1 MGLRAQRGNVRKRK
15 SGGVW
20 TWLGEWR
27 DGEKHHSKTL
37 GKVAA
42 MTKAEAQEELAK
54 IVQPVNEQRGA
65 VEYTLQG
72 FARQVVF
79 PWYERSWKPS
89 TAMTTEDRVDH
100 HILKE
105 LGNQK
110 LTALNR
116 TVLQDFLDHKA
127 TEHRKP
133 TKDGKKGDLL
143 SHSTLAHLRW
153 DLRQIF
159 RMAVNDGILPRN
171 PAELLHVP
179 KGKRNERTTLTIEAV
194 RTILA
199 MLPLRDSLI
208 LKLASIVGMRPGE
221 ILALQWQDLTTDG
234 LRITRGVYRGII
246 QTPKTHH
253 SVRTAAISN
262 SIREDFQAWRSIAR
276 NTKPEDWIFPNE
288 KGNKPLAHGNYWR
301 RYIKPTLD
309 NLKMTGVTFQ
319 ALRRTCAS
327 TLNNLGIDGK
337 LVADQLGHT
346 LDVSQ
351 NVYTKTGIARQQDAI
366 NTLDRT
372 LQSTTHAT

>member
-1 MGLRAQRGNVRKRK
+1 
-15 SGGVW
+15 
-20 TWLGEWR
+20 
-27 DGEKHHSKTL
+27 
-37 GKVAA
+37 
-42 MTKAEAQEELAK
+42 MTKAEAQEALAK
-54 IVQPVNEQRGA
+54 LVQPVNEQRGT

-89 TAMTTEDRVDH
+89 TAMTTEDRIDH

-105 LGNQK
+105 LGITLLSKITRN
-110 LTALNR
+110 L
-116 TVLQDFLDHKA
+116 LQDFLDRKA
-127 TEHRKP
+127 AT
-133 TKDGKKGDLL
+133 GL
-143 SHSTLAHLRW
+143 SHSTVAHLRW
-153 DLRQIF
+153 DLRQVL
-159 RMAVNDGILPRN
+159 RMAVNDGLLPRN

-179 KGKRNERTTLTIEAV
+179 KGKRGERTTLTTEQV
-194 RTILA
+194 RGILA

-221 ILALQWQDLTTDG
+221 ILALQWQDINPDG
-234 LRITRGVYRGII
+234 LRITRGIYRGII

-253 SVRTAAISN
+253 SVRTAAIST
-262 SIREDFQAWRSIAR
+262 SIREDLDAWLKVSP

-288 KGNKPLAHGNYWR
+288 KGNKPLSHGNYWR
-301 RYIKPTLD
+301 RAIKPTLEK
-309 NLKMTGVTFQ
+309 LKMTGVTFQ

-351 NVYTKTGIARQQDAI
+351 NVYTKTGIARQQEAI
-366 NTLDRT
+366 TQLDKSFT
-372 LQSTTHAT
+372 ATPIARAS

>member
-1 MGLRAQRGNVRKRK
+1 
-15 SGGVW
+15 
-20 TWLGEWR
+20 
-27 DGEKHHSKTL
+27 
-37 GKVAA
+37 
-42 MTKAEAQEELAK
+42 MTKAEAQDELAK

-89 TAMTTEDRVDH
+89 TAMTTKDRIDH

-105 LGNQK
+105 LGITP
-110 LTALNR
+110 LSAINR
-116 TVLQDFLDHKA
+116 NLLQDFLDRKA
-127 TEHRKP
+127 AT
-133 TKDGKKGDLL
+133 GL
-143 SHSTLAHLRW
+143 SHSTVAHLRW
-153 DLRQIF
+153 DLRQLQ
-159 RMAVNDGILPRN
+159 RMAVNDGLLPRN

-194 RTILA
+194 RTILT

-221 ILALQWQDLTTDG
+221 ILALQWQDITSDG
-234 LRITRGVYRGII
+234 LRITRGIYRGII

-253 SVRTAAISN
+253 SVRTAAISA
-262 SIREDFQAWRSIAR
+262 SIREDLQAWQAIAP

-301 RYIKPTLD
+301 RSIKPTLD
-309 NLKMTGVTFQ
+309 TLKITGVTFQ

-327 TLNNLGIDGK
+327 ILNNLGVDGK
-337 LVADQLGHT
+337 LVADQLGHS

-351 NVYTKTGIARQQDAI
+351 NVYTKTGIARQQAAI
-366 NTLDRT
+366 TQLDRAV
-372 LQSTTHAT
+372 TTHEQRIAS